1 MGDNSRLKIRHLSTR
16 HVPEEP
22 SRIPFGRAVL
32 RRSSE
37 DLTLLA
43 IGNIVPLALRVTAAA
58 LAVGSCLDSYPRML
72 APLDRETIFNSVIKT
87 GRLVVAAYGWK
98 LFRASALHKV
108 RLIASVEP

>member
-16 HVPEEP
+16 RVPEEP
-22 SRIPFGRAVL
+22 SHIPFGCAVL
-32 RRSSE
+32 RRSGE

-72 APLDRETIFNSVIKT
+72 APRD
-87 GRLVVAAYGWK
+87 
-98 LFRASALHKV
+98 H
-108 RLIASVEP
+108 